1 MKPVNGETYDAVYPA
16 TEEAFHAVP
25 RGRPADV
32 EAAVAAAQVAWDGG
46 NGSWD
51 GGGGRLSQ
59 V

>member
-1 MKPVNGETYDAVYPA
+1 MKPVGGETYDAVYPA

-32 EAAVAAAQVAWDGG
+32 EAAVAAAQAAWDGG
-46 NGSWD
+46 NGNWD
-51 GGGGRLSQ
+51 GVGGLGSQ